1 MKTEFEIKFSKINKD
16 EIREKIKSLW
26 WICTK
31 KNTLM
36 KRVVFDNPVKN
47 KSYVRVRDEWDKITC
62 TYKEIIENKDW
73 NLDINSVKE
82 LETKIQDFDTM
93 VWIFRNLWLSEKAY
107 QESYR
112 EIWAINNEIEFMID
126 EWPWISP
133 FIEIEWESEDLVKK
147 YSDLLWF
154 NYEEW
159 IFWAVDEIYFKEL
172 WIERDVTNNIKIIT
186 FENPLKKWSK

>member
-36 KRVVFDNPVKN
+36 KRVVFNNPVKN